1 MPGDLFYFLVLIRPE
16 LADAIARKV
25 ASDLLKQG
33 SVVRARHRL
42 KSHGCIALIKADI
55 PGLYKDVIKVTMD
68 NGMLKIQGERQLE
81 KEEQNKRF
89 HRLERFYGS
98 FTRRFSLPEDAEP
111 SAIKAAAE
119 DGQLR
124 AEGRPGVPRSD
135 AAAGVGG
142 PYVRCAGLWPC

>member
-1 MPGDLFYFLVLIRPE
+1 LPGDLFYFLVLIRPE

-55 PGLYKDVIKVTMD
+55 PGVYKDVIKVTMD
-68 NGMLKIQGERQLE
+68 NGMLTFQGECQQK
-81 KEEQNKRF
+81 KENENKRF
-89 HRLERFYGS
+89 HRIERFYGS
-98 FTRRFSLPEDAEP
+98 FSRRFSLPEDADS

-119 DGQLR
+119 DG
-124 AEGRPGVPRSD
+124 
-135 AAAGVGG
+135 
-142 PYVRCAGLWPC
+142 